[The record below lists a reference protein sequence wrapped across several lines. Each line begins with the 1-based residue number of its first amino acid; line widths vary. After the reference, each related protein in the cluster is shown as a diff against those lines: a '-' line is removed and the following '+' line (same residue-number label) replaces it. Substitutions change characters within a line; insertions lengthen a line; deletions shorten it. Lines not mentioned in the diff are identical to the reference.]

1 MATPIGPSDQEC
13 TLTMTRK
20 KELSE
25 LCHPT
30 KNKQTKVTDLTTII
44 IIFMGNTLFYSV
56 LVTYSMLHVITIVI
70 TVNDAYLHATNPQP
84 NTNT

>member
-44 IIFMGNTLFYSV
+44 IIFMGNTILQCPCYIQY
-56 LVTYSMLHVITIVI
+56 VTCNYHSNNSKLCILTC
-70 TVNDAYLHATNPQP
+70 N
-84 NTNT
+84 